1 MKNASILSLFH
12 WVLVLFIS
20 GVAMAQAQFRFS
32 FAGSPAQPAPDLGPT
47 QGFLDPLAFDCIE
60 NDGPTWPAGFLADQS
75 GSLGAT
81 TQGTYFCRVEQLDPG
96 VTPGAQGWQMGFS
109 VTGCNGTILAA
120 TATQTDVVPGSI
132 VALAVG
138 PGQ

>member
-1 MKNASILSLFH
+1 
-12 WVLVLFIS
+12 
-20 GVAMAQAQFRFS
+20 
-32 FAGSPAQPAPDLGPT
+32 
-47 QGFLDPLAFDCIE
+47 LDPLAFDCIE
-60 NDGPTWPAGFLADQS
+60 NDGPTWPAGSLADQS

-120 TATQTDVVPGSI
+120 TATQTDVAPGSI
-132 VALAVG
+132 ADCEWG
-138 PGQ
+138 PGQNGGFDRRKPAYWSGGRLSSSQ